1 MEAKHTCTYL
11 HVFIDLYA
19 IYRAVNFQQGIY
31 GYIKI
36 QGLLFEKKKKKGK
49 LIKYEKYNSLK
60 EFWRKT

>member
-19 IYRAVNFQQGIY
+19 IYRAVNFQPGIY

-36 QGLLFEKKKKKGK
+36 QGLLFEKKKKR
-49 LIKYEKYNSLK
+49 EN
-60 EFWRKT
+60 